1 MQIYISRDG
10 EQNGPYSIEDVNAYL
25 KDGAL
30 LPTDLA
36 CQEGMDEWVPIS
48 QIPGVT
54 MQEYNLWKDGCLKQ
68 GLRSFRENFLG
79 VMCMSTLVLSV
90 LILGARFGDIY
101 YFFQK
106 WGLFVIDR
114 DIQSW
119 QGWIALLV
127 LVIAPLIIGLAAVY
141 FVQINR
147 GKSLKESG
155 VFEGFH
161 KNYSKWLGVVWI
173 LYAVHLFW
181 WTLFQYT
188 TNSVEGFTPPASDRL
203 GNYDSPTEWIAD
215 IASVAGPLTVFCM
228 AYSWIFSIPI
238 FVLQRTGF
246 SSALT
251 VSRKKAWKRPIHFLL
266 FMFVVSLIALIIWG
280 AGFGLTRLI
289 EPSSFDTSKG
299 IGDFDWAPALLFVIA
314 WVMCTMGTVFNSMFA
329 DVLFDSNS
337 DTETDGQALLSPS
350 AEQISDP

>member
-1 MQIYISRDG
+1 
-10 EQNGPYSIEDVNAYL
+10 
-25 KDGAL
+25 
-30 LPTDLA
+30 
-36 CQEGMDEWVPIS
+36 
-48 QIPGVT
+48 

-68 GLRSFRENFLG
+68 GLRSLRENFLG

-101 YFFQK
+101 YFFKK

-141 FVQINR
+141 FVQISR
-147 GKSLKESG
+147 SKSLKESG

-161 KNYSKWLGVVWI
+161 KNYSKWLAVIWI

-188 TNSVEGFTPPASDRL
+188 TSSVAGFTPPASDWPE
-203 GNYDSPTEWIAD
+203 NIDSTTEWVAD

-228 AYSWIFSIPI
+228 AGSWMFSIPI
-238 FVLQRTGF
+238 FAFQRTGF
-246 SSALT
+246 GSALT
-251 VSRKKAWKRPIHFLL
+251 VSRKKVWKRPVHFLL
-266 FMFVVSLIALIIWG
+266 FLFVVSLISLVVWG
-280 AGFGLTRLI
+280 IGFGLTRLI

-314 WVMCTMGTVFNSMFA
+314 WVMCTLGAVFNSMFD
-329 DVLFDSNS
+329 DVLSDSNS
-337 DTETDGQALLSPS
+337 DIETDGQSLSPHS
-350 AEQISDP
+350 TEQISDP

>member
-1 MQIYISRDG
+1 
-10 EQNGPYSIEDVNAYL
+10 
-25 KDGAL
+25 
-30 LPTDLA
+30 
-36 CQEGMDEWVPIS
+36 
-48 QIPGVT
+48 

-68 GLRSFRENFLG
+68 GLRSFRKNFLG

-101 YFFQK
+101 YFFK
-106 WGLFVIDR
+106 KLGLFVIDK

-147 GKSLKESG
+147 GKSLKESA

-161 KNYSKWLGVVWI
+161 KNYSMWLAVIWI

-188 TNSVEGFTPPASDRL
+188 TSSVAGFTPPASDWPE
-203 GNYDSPTEWIAD
+203 NIDSTTEWVAD

-228 AYSWIFSIPI
+228 AGSWMFSIPI
-238 FVLQRTGF
+238 FAFQRTGF
-246 SSALT
+246 GLALT
-251 VSRKKAWKRPIHFLL
+251 VSRKKVWKRPIHFLL
-266 FMFVVSLIALIIWG
+266 FLFVVSLISLVVWG
-280 AGFGLTRLI
+280 VGFGLTRLI

-314 WVMCTMGTVFNSMFA
+314 WVMCTLGAVYNSMFG
-329 DVLFDSNS
+329 DVLSDFNS
-337 DTETDGQALLSPS
+337 DIETDGQSLSPHS
-350 AEQISDP
+350 TEQISDP

>member
-1 MQIYISRDG
+1 
-10 EQNGPYSIEDVNAYL
+10 
-25 KDGAL
+25 
-30 LPTDLA
+30 
-36 CQEGMDEWVPIS
+36 
-48 QIPGVT
+48 

-68 GLRSFRENFLG
+68 GLRSFRKNFLG

-101 YFFQK
+101 YFFKK

-147 GKSLKESG
+147 GKSLKESA

-161 KNYSKWLGVVWI
+161 KNYSMWLAVIWI

-188 TNSVEGFTPPASDRL
+188 TSSVAGFTPPASDWPE
-203 GNYDSPTEWIAD
+203 NIDSTTEWVAD

-228 AYSWIFSIPI
+228 AGSWMFSIPI
-238 FVLQRTGF
+238 FAFQRTGF
-246 SSALT
+246 GLALT
-251 VSRKKAWKRPIHFLL
+251 VSRKKVWKRPIHFLL
-266 FMFVVSLIALIIWG
+266 FLFVVSLISLVVWG
-280 AGFGLTRLI
+280 VGFGLTRLI

-314 WVMCTMGTVFNSMFA
+314 WVMCTLGAVYNSMFG
-329 DVLFDSNS
+329 DVLSDFNS
-337 DTETDGQALLSPS
+337 DIETDGQSLSPHS
-350 AEQISDP
+350 TEQISDP

>member
-1 MQIYISRDG
+1 
-10 EQNGPYSIEDVNAYL
+10 
-25 KDGAL
+25 
-30 LPTDLA
+30 
-36 CQEGMDEWVPIS
+36 
-48 QIPGVT
+48 
-54 MQEYNLWKDGCLKQ
+54 
-68 GLRSFRENFLG
+68 
-79 VMCMSTLVLSV
+79 MSTLVLSV

-101 YFFQK
+101 YFFKK

-141 FVQINR
+141 FVQISR
-147 GKSLKESG
+147 SKSLKESG

-161 KNYSKWLGVVWI
+161 KNYSKWLAVIWI

-188 TNSVEGFTPPASDRL
+188 TSSVAGFTPPASAWPESISE
-203 GNYDSPTEWIAD
+203 NIDSTTEWIAD

-228 AYSWIFSIPI
+228 AGSWMFSIPI
-238 FVLQRTGF
+238 FAFQRTGF
-246 SSALT
+246 GLALT
-251 VSRKKAWKRPIHFLL
+251 VSRKKVWKRPIHFLL
-266 FMFVVSLIALIIWG
+266 FLFVVSLISLVVWG
-280 AGFGLTRLI
+280 VGFGLTRLI

-314 WVMCTMGTVFNSMFA
+314 WVMCTLGAVYNSMFG
-329 DVLFDSNS
+329 DVLSDSNS
-337 DTETDGQALLSPS
+337 DIETDGRSLSPHS
-350 AEQISDP
+350 TEQISDP

>member
-1 MQIYISRDG
+1 
-10 EQNGPYSIEDVNAYL
+10 
-25 KDGAL
+25 
-30 LPTDLA
+30 
-36 CQEGMDEWVPIS
+36 
-48 QIPGVT
+48 

-101 YFFQK
+101 YFFKK

-161 KNYSKWLGVVWI
+161 KNYSKWLAVIWI

-188 TNSVEGFTPPASDRL
+188 TSSVAGFTPPASAWPESISE
-203 GNYDSPTEWIAD
+203 NIDSTTEWIAD

-228 AYSWIFSIPI
+228 VGSWMFSIPI
-238 FVLQRTGF
+238 FAFQRTGF
-246 SSALT
+246 GLALT
-251 VSRKKAWKRPIHFLL
+251 VSRKKVWKRPIHFLL
-266 FMFVVSLIALIIWG
+266 FLFVVSLISLVVWG
-280 AGFGLTRLI
+280 VGFGLTRLI

-314 WVMCTMGTVFNSMFA
+314 WVMCTLGAVYNSMFG
-329 DVLFDSNS
+329 DVLSDFNS
-337 DTETDGQALLSPS
+337 DIETDGQSLSPHS
-350 AEQISDP
+350 TEQISDP

>member
-1 MQIYISRDG
+1 
-10 EQNGPYSIEDVNAYL
+10 
-25 KDGAL
+25 
-30 LPTDLA
+30 
-36 CQEGMDEWVPIS
+36 
-48 QIPGVT
+48 

-101 YFFQK
+101 YFFKK

-161 KNYSKWLGVVWI
+161 KNYSKWLAVIWI

-188 TNSVEGFTPPASDRL
+188 TSSVAGFTPPASDWPEHI
-203 GNYDSPTEWIAD
+203 DSTTEWVAD
-215 IASVAGPLTVFCM
+215 IASVAGPLTGFCM
-228 AYSWIFSIPI
+228 AGSWMFSISI
-238 FVLQRTGF
+238 FAFQRSGF
-246 SSALT
+246 GSALT
-251 VSRKKAWKRPIHFLL
+251 ASRKKVWKRPIHFLL
-266 FMFVVSLIALIIWG
+266 FMLVVSLISLMVWG
-280 AGFGLTRLI
+280 IGFGLTRLI

-299 IGDFDWAPALLFVIA
+299 IGDFDWALALLFVIA
-314 WVMCTMGTVFNSMFA
+314 WVMCTLGAVYNSMFG
-329 DVLFDSNS
+329 DVLSDSNS
-337 DTETDGQALLSPS
+337 DIETDGQSLSS
-350 AEQISDP
+350 HSTEQISDP

>member
-1 MQIYISRDG
+1 
-10 EQNGPYSIEDVNAYL
+10 
-25 KDGAL
+25 
-30 LPTDLA
+30 
-36 CQEGMDEWVPIS
+36 
-48 QIPGVT
+48 

-68 GLRSFRENFLG
+68 GLRSFRKNFLG

-101 YFFQK
+101 YFFKK

-141 FVQINR
+141 FVQISR
-147 GKSLKESG
+147 SKSLKESG

-161 KNYSKWLGVVWI
+161 KNYSKWLAVIWI

-188 TNSVEGFTPPASDRL
+188 TSSVAGFTPTASAWP
-203 GNYDSPTEWIAD
+203 GSISENIDSTTEWVAD

-228 AYSWIFSIPI
+228 AGSWMFSISI
-238 FVLQRTGF
+238 FAFQRTGF
-246 SSALT
+246 GSALT
-251 VSRKKAWKRPIHFLL
+251 ASRKKVWKRPIHFLL
-266 FMFVVSLIALIIWG
+266 FMFVVGLISLMVWG
-280 AGFGLTRLI
+280 IGFGLTRLI

-314 WVMCTMGTVFNSMFA
+314 WVMCTLGAVYNSMFG
-329 DVLFDSNS
+329 DVLSDSNS
-337 DTETDGQALLSPS
+337 DIETDGQSLLSHS
-350 AEQISDP
+350 TEQISDP